1 MEPPSRPVLESAL
14 PSLLKQLKQGRG
26 RNLGA
31 VQIGDAPLRAV
42 IPVGHF
48 KPAVQRVGERLHP
61 SAMTLA
67 AVDRLVDYSTIIQI
81 NSASYRRKRARP
93 DGGSGSS

>member
-1 MEPPSRPVLESAL
+1 
-14 PSLLKQLKQGRG
+14 
-26 RNLGA
+26 
-31 VQIGDAPLRAV
+31 
-42 IPVGHF
+42 
-48 KPAVQRVGERLHP
+48 
-61 SAMTLA
+61 MTLA